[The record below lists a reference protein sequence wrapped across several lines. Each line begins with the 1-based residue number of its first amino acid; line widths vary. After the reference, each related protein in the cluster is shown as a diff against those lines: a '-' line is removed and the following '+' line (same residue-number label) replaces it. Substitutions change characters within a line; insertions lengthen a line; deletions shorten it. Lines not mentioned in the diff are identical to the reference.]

1 MKGFTLVGFL
11 GRGGLAVFP
20 KDQGKKNKKKTLVGG
35 DDHKRPK
42 IECEILCTRALVQT
56 FLKSSKQH
64 NLVPSTDLSSS
75 TT

>member
-1 MKGFTLVGFL
+1 MGFL

>member
-1 MKGFTLVGFL
+1 MGFL

-20 KDQGKKNKKKTLVGG
+20 KDQGKKTRKKTLVGG
-35 DDHKRPK
+35 DDHKRPI

-56 FLKSSKQH
+56 FLNSPKQH

-75 TT
+75 TS

>member
-1 MKGFTLVGFL
+1 MKGFTLAGFL
-11 GRGGLAVFP
+11 GGEDLLCFLKIREP
-20 KDQGKKNKKKTLVGG
+20 KKKEKNSCWG
-35 DDHKRPK
+35 DEHKRPI

-56 FLKSSKQH
+56 FLKDPKQH